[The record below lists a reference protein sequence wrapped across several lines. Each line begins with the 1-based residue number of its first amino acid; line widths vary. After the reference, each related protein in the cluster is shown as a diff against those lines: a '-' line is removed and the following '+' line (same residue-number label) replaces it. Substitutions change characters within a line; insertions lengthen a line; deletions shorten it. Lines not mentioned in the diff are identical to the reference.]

1 MLLASLETTVMSL
14 TRNARFHIII
24 LIFTLWKRLLQWRS
38 EKSVPQKIQKDAF
51 LQVCGIKNSA
61 TDPEDF
67 QDFLGVLL
75 CTTISDKMFKIKY
88 INLVKL
94 DRTRKLWHL
103 ILQTF
108 CLVLSIGKKTGRETR
123 SPVKFEIFLIFSNF
137 LRFLGYSATSKATRI
152 TSLLYYISR
161 FVLLVPNW
169 TRTKTL

>member
-14 TRNARFHIII
+14 TRNARFHTII

-38 EKSVPQKIQKDAF
+38 EKSVLQKIHIDAF
-51 LQVCGIKNSA
+51 LQVCCIKNSA

-103 ILQTF
+103 TCKLFVWYCRLERRLGARLGLQ
-108 CLVLSIGKKTGRETR
+108 
-123 SPVKFEIFLIFSNF
+123 SN
-137 LRFLGYSATSKATRI
+137 LRF
-152 TSLLYYISR
+152 
-161 FVLLVPNW
+161 F
-169 TRTKTL
+169 